1 MKAGRKRTV
10 AVTTVKIC
18 GLSTADTMAAA
29 LDAGADLVGLV
40 FFPKSPRYVM
50 LDQAKALAAQ
60 ARGRAGIAALT
71 VDLDDAGIAAIVET
85 VAPDI
90 LQLHGRETP
99 ERLADIRRRFG
110 RPVMKAVAIA
120 AADDVERAR
129 SYASAADYLL
139 LDAKPPKGAILPGGN
154 GLPFD
159 HKLVVGLDL
168 GLPFM
173 VSGGLAPET
182 VAETIRLVDPWGVD
196 VSSGVERVPGEK
208 DPARITAFIRAARS
222 GAEAERAR
230 LGFPPESRSD
240 DLR

>member
-1 MKAGRKRTV
+1 M
-10 AVTTVKIC
+10 TTVKIC

-40 FFPKSPRYVM
+40 FFPKSPRYVT
-50 LDQAKALAAQ
+50 LDRAKALAAQ
-60 ARGRAGIAALT
+60 ARGRAGVAALA
-71 VDLDDAGIAAIVET
+71 VDLDDAALATIVET

-99 ERLADIRRRFG
+99 DRVAEIRRRFG

-120 AADDVERAR
+120 EADDVERAR
-129 SYASAADYLL
+129 SYAAVVDYLL

-182 VAETIRLVDPWGVD
+182 VAETIRLTDPWGVD

-222 GAEAERAR
+222 AAGVDKSEARFSAGIP
-230 LGFPPESRSD
+230 L
-240 DLR
+240 